1 MKLRDSRIFKFIKQA
16 LVFFGISGIG
26 WLMDITIYTILT
38 SLTKINPMYVNILSS
53 IVAVTFVY
61 ITSTKK
67 LFINRENA
75 ISLKKKY
82 IIYVVYQIFIIIL
95 SSYVIGVLAFLL
107 SGVSISFIV
116 KFAKITAKIIVTPFT
131 MVINFLFMKFLIE
144 KV

>member
-1 MKLRDSRIFKFIKQA
+1 MKIKDNKILKFIKQA
-16 LVFFGISGIG
+16 FMFFGISGIG
-26 WLMDITIYTILT
+26 WLMDMTIYTVMAN
-38 SLTKINPMYVNILSS
+38 LTKVEPMIINIVSS

-67 LFINRENA
+67 LFVNKKNA

-82 IIYVVYQIFIIIL
+82 IIYVVYQIFIILL
-95 SSYVIGVLAFLL
+95 SSYIIGILALGLGGFNY
-107 SGVSISFIV
+107 SFII
-116 KFAKITAKIIVTPFT
+116 KFAKIIAKIVVTPFT